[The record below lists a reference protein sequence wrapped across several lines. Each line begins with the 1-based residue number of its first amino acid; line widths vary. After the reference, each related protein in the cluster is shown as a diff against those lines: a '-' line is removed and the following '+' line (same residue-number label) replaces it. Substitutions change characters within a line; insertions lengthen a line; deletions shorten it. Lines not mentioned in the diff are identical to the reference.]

1 MLKIKNKSLIGLS
14 LLISIIPSLMFSVKA
29 IEFPDAPKREP
40 PQSTAGGGRR
50 GGCVSGRIPIT
61 PLTPSKDNSVKTV
74 SPQPE
79 FFVYIPPTKAKFI
92 QFILKDDTGNE
103 IDNQEIPLTQND
115 GVMSINVGKKTNLEI
130 GKKYTWQISLIC
142 NPMTVNTSNY
152 TKGSIERVT
161 LEENIKQELLANQ
174 DILKQ
179 AQIYANNNIW
189 QDTISL
195 VASVQE
201 SQPQQ
206 WQQLLTSVGL
216 ENLKQKKLISH
227 KVVVE

>member
-1 MLKIKNKSLIGLS
+1 MLKIKKKSLICLS
-14 LLISIIPSLMFSVKA
+14 LLISIVPSLIFSVKA

-40 PQSTAGGGRR
+40 PQSTAAGGRR
-50 GGCVSGRIPIT
+50 GGCVSGTIPVM
-61 PLTPSKDNSVKTV
+61 PLTPNKDNFVKTV

-79 FFVYIPPTKAKFI
+79 FFVYIPPTKAKLL
-92 QFILKDDTGNE
+92 QFILKDETGNE
-103 IDNQEIPLTQND
+103 IDNQEIPISQSD
-115 GVMSINVGKKTNLEI
+115 GVISINVGNKTNLEM
-130 GKKYTWQISLIC
+130 GKKYTWEIFLVC
-142 NPMTVNTSNY
+142 NPMVINTSNY

-161 LEENIKQELLANQ
+161 LEENIKKELLANE

-195 VASVQE
+195 VASVQA
-201 SQPQQ
+201 SQPQE

-216 ENLKQKKLISH
+216 ENLKEKKLIS
-227 KVVVE
+227 ENTPQ